1 MVCIDWDDDEP
12 ISIGGIQNDDN
23 YQILDIV
30 LVPCNYIHSQ
40 LGYTE
45 DSVAT
50 ECVPDLNEQINYIGP
65 SKWTL
70 LMNHERINPDKFDEE
85 SIERFSLM
93 KVQ

>member
-1 MVCIDWDDDEP
+1 MVCIDWDDDDP
-12 ISIGGIQNDDN
+12 ISIGGVQNDDN

-30 LVPCNYIHSQ
+30 LVPCNYIHTQ
-40 LGYTE
+40 LGYTS
-45 DSVAT
+45 DSVTT
-50 ECVPDLNEQINYIGP
+50 ECDPDLNEQIKYIGP

-70 LMNHERINPDKFDEE
+70 LMNHERINPEKFDEE